1 MQRMIAALLTLVV
14 TNVYIF
20 GQGVPTTYANEWI
33 DFEQTYY
40 KVKLSQT
47 GLYRINQ
54 STLQSAGINAKGAD
68 LKLYYKG
75 KEVPMY
81 VSNEGDLGSNDYVD
95 FFGEQNDGEFDTQLF
110 RQASWQLSPIKS
122 LFTDTSAYFIAV
134 ESGENH
140 LRYTPTTNDISNP
153 PAKETFYTHKSE
165 NVFNTAHTPGKR
177 INVGGQPTSF
187 ADFDEN
193 EGFTSIGVPTE
204 ETSFS
209 RDLTTPSIFF
219 NGGEATVETKLVGI
233 NNDPFTFNDHPVAIS
248 FNGTVYHQTNFEG
261 FDKTIETFNVPL
273 GELTN
278 LETPVTFTALETDN
292 PTATNNFVSAYM
304 HITYPSSFDFEANRS
319 RVFEIDND
327 GDKYIEVTNFNG
339 GSQPVLYDVTNRQ
352 RIIPVVEND
361 VYKFLLKRVFG
372 GEAKR
377 KLILANT
384 TSTLSTR
391 RINTI
396 TAVNFTDYSQVEN
409 QGDYIIISHPLL
421 MQGDVN
427 QVERY
432 RAYRSSVAGRNFKA
446 VVVNIEELY
455 DQFAWGIQKHPQS
468 IRNFVNY
475 AVDKWGG
482 QAEHLL
488 LLGKSIEY
496 RVASVTSSAFR
507 DCLIPTYGHSGS
519 DVLLT
524 ARTPFTYTNQL
535 TVGRVPA
542 RTAAEVKIYLDKII
556 EYEALPDPCSAE
568 DIFWR
573 KDALH
578 IAGGTNLAEAA
589 DFVET
594 LSVYKDIFEDIHFGG
609 KVVHTYNKFSDDPVE
624 EADLSNF
631 INPGLGVINFVGHA
645 SNNSLNVNIEALEQ
659 ENFGRYPFIFASSC
673 FVGDIHNSNSIEVG
687 MAHEFVL
694 APNLG
699 SIGFLASSAVGFP
712 VLLDQYV
719 QGLYNNFNF
728 DLYNEPIGTAIREN
742 ILSLS
747 QQYNDPS
754 SPFFTGVKFNA
765 IFFTLVGDPAVV
777 LNPLPIPDY
786 RVEEA
791 GIFFEP
797 PQITTDLDSF
807 AVNVILQNLGKAI
820 EDPIRVVVNRRLPDG
835 TTETVFNQNIPSPK
849 YADTLQVFV
858 QTGNPDEIGGNNIF
872 EVIIDEQNAVEELCE
887 SNNTISIETTIFS
900 NQIIPIFPCEFAIV
914 ADPNVTLKASTGQP
928 ILDVHDYDF
937 QIDTTALFNSPLL
950 QTARINSGAGVVE
963 WQPSM
968 NYQNN
973 TVYYWRSSQVPED
986 MDEEPSWAV
995 SSFVFEADGTNGW
1008 NQSHYYQFGRNSF
1021 NDLLLNEDN
1030 RKFDYGFI
1038 TNQLKVTNNRTQPD
1052 NISIELNGTILHDF
1066 NTSPSSRATCLETGA
1081 CAGGLGFVVFKPKPI
1096 LEPILSPASE
1106 RSGTLDCAGTGK
1118 YGNNHCEL
1126 NDMYAIEFSTVDD
1139 NRLQSL
1145 QTFMDE
1151 TIEVGDYVLIYSL
1164 MNHHLSNPLPNEAIF
1179 PYINFIEDFM
1189 ENMGLATLEGL
1200 NNNRAFVA
1208 LGRKGMPEYPAT
1220 IQLSAGNLSEDN
1232 LNVDLEVDVRA
1243 DNGSVTSPPIG
1254 PAKNWQTLNW
1264 AKDNMPSDDSNLLI
1278 YGISS
1283 QGSELISGNLVV
1295 GEIDISSIDAAKY
1308 PFLRLELQS
1317 SDETERTPP
1326 QLDFWKV
1333 NFEGAG
1339 ELALNLQ
1346 SAFSF
1351 ESDTLFEGQTA
1362 TVSFA
1367 FSNAGD
1373 VDMDSVLVHYTLIN
1387 SSNQSTL
1394 AASPRYRPLAVGE
1407 THTAEFS
1414 FETNGMSGNNIL
1426 LIQLNPNGDQLEK
1439 RDFNN
1444 VLVIPFTVI
1453 SDKINPIMD
1462 VTFDGRHIID
1472 GDIVSAEPT
1481 ILIRV
1486 KDDNP
1491 FFALNDT
1498 SDYDI
1503 ILTYPDASGT
1513 PITER
1518 TIPFSD
1524 PMVTFRPATQTQAAE
1539 GNNTAEIE
1547 LQPSFTQNGT
1557 YEIAIEAKDRSGND
1571 FARRAFKSSFEVI
1584 TESMISNV
1592 LNYPNPFTSSTRFLL
1607 TITGS
1612 EVPELFKIQI
1622 MTVSGK
1628 VVREITQT
1636 ELGPLH
1642 IGENL
1647 TEFAWDG
1654 TDEFGDKLANGVYL
1668 YRVISRLNGQE
1679 MRQMETNEVVDGSFK
1694 NGWGKM
1700 YLLR

>member
-1 MQRMIAALLTLVV
+1 MQRIIVALLTLV
-14 TNVYIF
+14 TSVYVY
-20 GQGVPTTYANEWI
+20 GQGIPTTYHNEWI

-40 KVKLSQT
+40 KVKLNQA

-54 STLQSAGINAKGAD
+54 SVLQSAGIEAKGAD

-81 VSNEGDLGSNDYVD
+81 VSNEGDLGSNDYIE
-95 FFGEQNDGEFDTQLF
+95 FFGEENDGEFDTQLF
-110 RQASWQLSPIKS
+110 QQASWQLTPLKS
-122 LFTDTSAYFIAV
+122 LFSDTSSYFITIK
-134 ESGENH
+134 SGENH
-140 LRYTPTTNDISNP
+140 LRYASTTNDISNP
-153 PAKETFYTHKSE
+153 PAKETSYLRTSE
-165 NVFNTAHTPGKR
+165 NVFNNIHTPGKR
-177 INVGGQPTSF
+177 INVGGLPTSF

-193 EGFTSIGVPTE
+193 EGFTSISVPTGG
-204 ETSFS
+204 TSFD
-209 RDLTTPSIFF
+209 RELETPSIFF
-219 NGGEATVETKLVGI
+219 NGGEALIQTKLVGS
-233 NNDPFTFNDHPVAIS
+233 NNDPFTFKDHPVAIS
-248 FNGTVYHQTNFEG
+248 FNGTVYHETNFEG

-278 LETPVTFTALETDN
+278 LKTPVTFTALETEN
-292 PTATNNFVSAYM
+292 PTATNNFVVSYM
-304 HITYPSSFDFEANRS
+304 HITYPSSFDFEGNRS
-319 RVFEIDND
+319 RVFEIDNN
-327 GDKYIEVTNFNG
+327 GNKYIEVSNFDG
-339 GSQPVLYDVTNRQ
+339 GSQPILYDLTNRQ
-352 RIIPVVEND
+352 RIIPIVENG
-361 VYKFLLKRVFG
+361 VYKFLLKQVFG
-372 GEAKR
+372 GAAKR

-384 TSTLSTR
+384 SSTLATR
-391 RINTI
+391 RINKVAT
-396 TAVNFTDYSQVEN
+396 VNFTDYSQPEN

-421 MQGDVN
+421 MQGSVN

-432 RAYRSSVAGRNFKA
+432 RQYRSSVAGRNYK
-446 VVVNIEELY
+446 VVLVNIEELY
-455 DQFAWGIQKHPQS
+455 DQFAWGIQKHPRS
-468 IRNFVNY
+468 IRNFVNF

-482 QAEHLL
+482 QAEQLL

-496 RVASVTSSAFR
+496 RVATVTPSAFR

-524 ARTPFTYTNQL
+524 ARTPFTYTNQIA
-535 TVGRVPA
+535 VGRVPA

-556 EYEALPDPCSAE
+556 EYETFPEPCSAE

-594 LSVYKDIFEDIHFGG
+594 LSVYKDIFEDIHYGG
-609 KVVHTYNKFSDDPVE
+609 KVIHTYNKFSDDPVE

-659 ENFGRYPFIFASSC
+659 KNFGRYPFIFASSC

-719 QGLYNNFNF
+719 QGLYQNFTL
-728 DLYNEPIGTAIREN
+728 DLYNQPIGLAIKDN
-742 ILSLS
+742 IQDLS
-747 QQYNDPS
+747 QQYNDPN
-754 SPFFTGVKFNA
+754 SPFYTGVKFNA

-791 GIFFEP
+791 GISFDP

-807 AVNVILQNLGKAI
+807 AVNIVLQNLGKAI
-820 EDPIRVVVNRRLPDG
+820 VDPIQVVVNRRLPDG
-835 TTETVFNQNIPSPK
+835 TVQTVFNQSVASPK
-849 YADTLQVFV
+849 YADTLQVYV
-858 QTGNPDEIGGNNIF
+858 QTGEAELIGGNNIF
-872 EVIIDEQNAVEELCE
+872 EVTIDEQNGVEELCE
-887 SNNTISIETTIFS
+887 SNNAISIETTIFS

-914 ADPNVTLKASTGQP
+914 SEPNVTLKASTGQP
-928 ILDVHDYDF
+928 ILDAHDYDF

-950 QTARINSGAGVVE
+950 QSARINSGAGVIE

-973 TVYYWRSSQVPED
+973 RVYYWRSSQVPED
-986 MDEEPSWAV
+986 VDEIPSWAV
-995 SSFVFEADGTNGW
+995 SSFVFEANGTNGW
-1008 NQSHYYQFGRNSF
+1008 NQSHYYQFGRNTF
-1021 NDLLLNEDN
+1021 NDLLLEEES
-1030 RKFDYGFI
+1030 RKFNYGFVS
-1038 TNQLKVTNNRTQPD
+1038 NNVKVVNNRMQPD
-1052 NISIELNGTILHDF
+1052 NISIELNGQILHDL
-1066 NTSPSSRATCLETGA
+1066 NTSPSTRATCLEVGA
-1081 CAGGLGFVVFKPKPI
+1081 CAGGLGFVVFKPQPI
-1096 LEPILSPASE
+1096 LEPIVSPASE
-1106 RSGTLDCAGTGK
+1106 RSGTLDCGGTGK

-1126 NDMYAIEFSTVDD
+1126 NDMYAIEFSTVDN
-1139 NRLQSL
+1139 NRLQNM
-1145 QTFMDE
+1145 QTFMSE
-1151 TIEVGDYVLIYSL
+1151 TIEDGDYVLIYSL

-1189 ENMGLATLEGL
+1189 QNMGLATLDGL

-1208 LGRKGMPEYPAT
+1208 FGRKGVPEYPAS

-1232 LNVDLEVDVRA
+1232 LAVDLEVDVRA
-1243 DNGSVTSPPIG
+1243 DNGSLSSPPIG
-1254 PAKNWQTLNW
+1254 PAKSWQTLNW
-1264 AKDNMPSDDSNLLI
+1264 AKDNLPTDNTNLRV
-1278 YGISS
+1278 YGIGE
-1283 QGSELISGNLVV
+1283 QGSELINGNLAV
-1295 GEIDISSIDAAKY
+1295 GEVDISSIDAAKY
-1308 PFLRLELQS
+1308 PFLRLELKS
-1317 SDETERTPP
+1317 SDEEERTPP

-1333 NFEGAG
+1333 YFEGAG

-1362 TVSFA
+1362 KVSFA
-1367 FSNAGD
+1367 FTNAGD
-1373 VDMDSVLVHYTLIN
+1373 VDMDSVLVHYTLVN
-1387 SSNQSTL
+1387 RNNQSTL
-1394 AASPRYRPLAVGE
+1394 AHAPRYKPLAVGE
-1407 THTAEFS
+1407 SYTADFS
-1414 FETNGMSGNNIL
+1414 FETNGMEGNNIL

-1453 SDKINPIMD
+1453 SDKINPIVD
-1462 VTFDGRHIID
+1462 VTYDGRHIMD
-1472 GDIVSAEPT
+1472 GDIVSAAPN

-1498 SDYDI
+1498 SDYEI
-1503 ILTYPDASGT
+1503 ILTYPDDNGN

-1524 PMVTFRPATQTQAAE
+1524 PMVTFRPATQLQAAA
-1539 GNNTAEIE
+1539 GNNTSEIE
-1547 LQPSFTQNGT
+1547 LQPNFTQNGT
-1557 YEIAIEAKDRSGND
+1557 YEIAIDAKDRSGND
-1571 FARRAFKSSFEVI
+1571 FARRAYKGSFEVV

-1592 LNYPNPFTSSTRFLL
+1592 LNYPNPFTTSTRFLL

-1612 EVPELFKIQI
+1612 EVPEYLKIQI

-1628 VVREITQT
+1628 VVREITQA
-1636 ELGPLH
+1636 ELGALH

-1668 YRVISRLNGQE
+1668 YRVVSRLNGQAIE
-1679 MRQMETNEVVDGSFK
+1679 QLETNELVDGTFK

-1700 YLLR
+1700 YLMR